1 MRCAGVALVTLWV
14 TRVTRDVGN
23 WSRGMCPYRWGELL
37 FLGSGLCVVCPL
49 RFVLHAGVRLCFLSR
64 GEQGLRG
71 NDASHLWGWGCSLL
85 ALVTWGLFSLP
96 CAMAV
101 VFSFTCGDGGAVSV
115 FLAGSP
121 VSSPGSGEAC
131 LDSVKHKSVR
141 DRVMRCVESCEEM

>member
-1 MRCAGVALVTLWV
+1 MWETGHAGCAPIAGESFCFLGVVSVSSVLSALSFMLVSACASSPV
-14 TRVTRDVGN
+14 V
-23 WSRGMCPYRWGELL
+23 SRGCAVTMPLTCGGGDVVFLL
-37 FLGSGLCVVCPL
+37 
-49 RFVLHAGVRLCFLSR
+49 
-64 GEQGLRG
+64 
-71 NDASHLWGWGCSLL
+71 LL
-85 ALVTWGLFSLP
+85 PGGLFSLP